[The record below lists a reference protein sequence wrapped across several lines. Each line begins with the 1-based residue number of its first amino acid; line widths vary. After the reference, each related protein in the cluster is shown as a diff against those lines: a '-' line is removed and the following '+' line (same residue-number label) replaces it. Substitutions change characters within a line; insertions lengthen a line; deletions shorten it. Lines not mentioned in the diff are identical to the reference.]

1 MERFQMSGKINSGAN
16 TQKRKYTRV
25 QTVAFTSHLGFG
37 QSLNDGVDG
46 TINPLN
52 ASCSKFLLF
61 EEFSAILV

>member
-46 TINPLN
+46 TI
-52 ASCSKFLLF
+52 K
-61 EEFSAILV
+61 